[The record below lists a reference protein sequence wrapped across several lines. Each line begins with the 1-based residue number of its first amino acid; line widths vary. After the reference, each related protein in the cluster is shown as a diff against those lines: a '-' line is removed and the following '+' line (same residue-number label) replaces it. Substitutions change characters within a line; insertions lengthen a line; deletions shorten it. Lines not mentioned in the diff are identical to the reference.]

1 MKKSEYDFKI
11 LPDEAYK
18 DDLSYAEKEQA
29 DGMLTTAVFG
39 PETEQA
45 KRDEERRSAAGLC
58 FEWLQALAGN
68 CGFASYLCI
77 QVGRCRRRINDG
89 HAAS

>member
-39 PETEQA
+39 PERKAVFFTTGPQS
-45 KRDEERRSAAGLC
+45 DIL
-58 FEWLQALAGN
+58 
-68 CGFASYLCI
+68 
-77 QVGRCRRRINDG
+77 
-89 HAAS
+89 